1 MQLDEKKMENRNH
14 KDSLFIDLFCKDKLV
29 GKKNFISLYNALHNT
44 NLDLEHT
51 KLEEVNIENVL
62 YMALS
67 NDIAMLV
74 DNRLVVLVEHQSTI
88 NENMPLRLLEYVSRI
103 YEQLVPSEDRY
114 EKKMIKIPY
123 PEFFVFYNGTEDYPV
138 ETELKLSDAFIF
150 PDEKYNV
157 KNKDFSL
164 EIKVRIVNIN
174 SDKNSPI
181 LKQCKKLEEYS
192 LLIDYIRESKKEN
205 PKAPL
210 EQAINKALQNG
221 VLSEYLKRKSTEVR
235 NMLIAEYSYE
245 TDIKVQR
252 REAYREGLAEGIE
265 QGISQGAE
273 QTKIETAKKLLKDN
287 LPIEQIAKYTDL
299 PLEKVQELTKE
310 IEVIEK

>member
-1 MQLDEKKMENRNH
+1 
-14 KDSLFIDLFCKDKLV
+14 
-29 GKKNFISLYNALHNT
+29 
-44 NLDLEHT
+44 
-51 KLEEVNIENVL
+51 
-62 YMALS
+62 
-67 NDIAMLV
+67 
-74 DNRLVVLVEHQSTI
+74 
-88 NENMPLRLLEYVSRI
+88 
-103 YEQLVPSEDRY
+103 
-114 EKKMIKIPY
+114 MIKIPY

-150 PDEKYNV
+150 PDEKYNI
-157 KNKDFSL
+157 KNQDFSL

-174 SDKNSPI
+174 SDKQSPI
-181 LKQCKKLEEYS
+181 LKQCKMLEEYS
-192 LLIDYIRESKKEN
+192 LLIDYIRESKKQN

-265 QGISQGAE
+265 QGAE

-299 PLEKVQELTKE
+299 PLEKVQELVKK
-310 IEVIEK
+310 IESL

>member
-1 MQLDEKKMENRNH
+1 MENRNH
-14 KDSLFIDLFCKDKLV
+14 KDSLFIDLFCKDKLD

-150 PDEKYNV
+150 PDEKYNI

-174 SDKNSPI
+174 SEKNSPI

-192 LLIDYIRESKKEN
+192 LLIDYIRESKKQN

-265 QGISQGAE
+265 QGAE
-273 QTKIETAKKLLKDN
+273 QTKIETAKN
-287 LPIEQIAKYTDL
+287 LINKNIPPETIAECTDL
-299 PLEKVQELTKE
+299 PLEKVIKLKE
-310 IEVIEK
+310 EILNQKKSENI

>member
-1 MQLDEKKMENRNH
+1 MENRNH
-14 KDSLFIDLFCKDKLV
+14 KDSLFIDLFCKDKLD

-138 ETELKLSDAFIF
+138 ETELRLSDAFIF
-150 PDEKYNV
+150 PDEKYNI

-265 QGISQGAE
+265 QGIEQGIERGAE
-273 QTKIETAKKLLKDN
+273 QKAIETAKNFLKEG
-287 LPIEQIAKYTDL
+287 LSVEQIARCTKL
-299 PLEKVQELTKE
+299 PLEKVNQLKQQIIVEG
-310 IEVIEK
+310 

>member
-1 MQLDEKKMENRNH
+1 MENRNH

-138 ETELKLSDAFIF
+138 ETELRLSDAFIF
-150 PDEKYNV
+150 PDKKYNI

-192 LLIDYIRESKKEN
+192 LLIDYIRESKKQN

-265 QGISQGAE
+265 QGISQGIEQGAE
-273 QTKIETAKKLLKDN
+273 QKAIETAKKLLKEG
-287 LPIEQIAKYTDL
+287 LPVEQIARCTEL
-299 PLEKVQELTKE
+299 PLEKVQELA
-310 IEVIEK
+310 VSN